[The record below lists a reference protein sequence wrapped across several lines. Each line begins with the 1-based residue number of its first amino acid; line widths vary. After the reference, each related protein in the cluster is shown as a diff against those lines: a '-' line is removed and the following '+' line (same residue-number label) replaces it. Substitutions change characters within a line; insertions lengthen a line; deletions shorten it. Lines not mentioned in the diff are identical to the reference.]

1 MEWAGARQTQTAKQN
16 EITQSN
22 ELAVAAD
29 PTVLQVENYD
39 GRRVFNGW
47 RSGIIF
53 TLAQRQERNIFSP

>member
-29 PTVLQVENYD
+29 LTVLKVENYD

-47 RSGIIF
+47 QSGII
-53 TLAQRQERNIFSP
+53 